1 LSMSEPTVIVGAG
14 QCGARA
20 AMALREI
27 GWAGPIALIGE
38 EPEAPYDRPPLSKKA
53 ITAAETPAPATICD
67 IAQLAEA
74 GIDFLGGVRAT
85 GIDREAH
92 EVILADGRR
101 IRYARLLIAT
111 GARARRLLIPG
122 GDRVLYLRRF
132 SDALVLRDRVR
143 PGARIG
149 IIGGG
154 FIGSELAAS
163 LSARDCAVSVVELS
177 AHLMGRVVPPRIAD
191 LVAARHEGAGV
202 TLIFGAGV
210 VRIEQAGEG
219 SRIVLDGRADIDC
232 DVVVAAVG
240 AVPETT
246 LAEAATLEIE
256 NGVKVDGRLTT
267 SDPDIFAAGDCCS
280 FPHPIYG
287 DRRIRLEAW
296 RNALDQGNAA
306 ARNIAGANETYDAVP
321 SFWSDQYDLTIRIAG
336 LPDAGQTEVVRPR
349 DDGVDLRFGLGADG
363 TLAAASG
370 FGQGDAVAK
379 DIRLA
384 EMLIARRATPD
395 PDLLANPA
403 VSLKAMLSSMSR

>member
-1 LSMSEPTVIVGAG
+1 MSEPTVIVGAG

-53 ITAAETPAPATICD
+53 ITDAETPAPATICD

-74 GIDFLGGVRAT
+74 GIDFLSGVRAT

-177 AHLMGRVVPPRIAD
+177 THLMGRVVPPRIAD

-246 LAEAATLEIE
+246 LAEAATLEID

-370 FGQGDAVAK
+370 FGQGEAVAK